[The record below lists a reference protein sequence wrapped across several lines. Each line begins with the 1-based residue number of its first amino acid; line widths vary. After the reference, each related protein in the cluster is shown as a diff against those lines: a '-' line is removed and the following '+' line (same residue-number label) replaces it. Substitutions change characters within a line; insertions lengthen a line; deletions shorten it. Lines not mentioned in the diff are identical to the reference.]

1 MAGETVATSLPR
13 AGRPLD
19 ASRSLSLARAVL
31 AEPCCAENT
40 PSDAH
45 ELPAR
50 RRLQACSLM
59 SKRKQAFDGKR
70 ILTAAEAA
78 AYLGRSA
85 TWLAQHSARLQEA
98 GFPHPRRSSA
108 VTTKWRLITGLTVS
122 ATTPSMS
129 ASKRPGIVQRMAKVQ
144 IRYLVS
150 KLRAGRRLYYWQPS
164 RALRAAGFHSHR
176 LSDDLETAICE
187 AEALNHRLDDW
198 RNGIE
203 ESPFKPETI
212 PWLIRLYRADE
223 RYQRLAASTRR
234 DYDQCLGII
243 ENWSARAA
251 ARKAERPS
259 MALAVLLGAYLG
271 QREGDIL
278 LLTWAQYDGTT
289 ITLRQSKTGVLLPV
303 PVASQL
309 QAALDEALAQL
320 REHDG
325 EKADARAANVV
336 ALPKAKPAKATSAG
350 DGPAGSTLGRAHG
363 SADGSDLVLFESAV
377 RQSPVILI
385 SESTSRAYK
394 ADHFRHEFRRIAK
407 ATGIGLQFLDLRRSA
422 VVHLAEAD
430 CTIPQIS
437 AITGH
442 QLDRT
447 TRILETY
454 LPRTAPMA
462 KAAIHKLELYRK
474 RTELEF

>member
-1 MAGETVATSLPR
+1 
-13 AGRPLD
+13 
-19 ASRSLSLARAVL
+19 
-31 AEPCCAENT
+31 
-40 PSDAH
+40 
-45 ELPAR
+45 
-50 RRLQACSLM
+50 
-59 SKRKQAFDGKR
+59 
-70 ILTAAEAA
+70 
-78 AYLGRSA
+78 
-85 TWLAQHSARLQEA
+85 
-98 GFPHPRRSSA
+98 
-108 VTTKWRLITGLTVS
+108 
-122 ATTPSMS
+122 
-129 ASKRPGIVQRMAKVQ
+129 MAKVQ

-150 KLRAGRRLYYWQPS
+150 KLRAGRPLYYWQPG
-164 RALRAAGFHSHR
+164 RALRAVGFHPRR

-187 AEALNHRLDDW
+187 AEELNHRLDDW

-212 PWLIRLYRADE
+212 PWLIRLYQADE

-234 DYDQCLGII
+234 GYDQCLGVI
-243 ENWSARAA
+243 ENWSDRAGHPPVKSLRRKIVRA
-251 ARKAERPS
+251 FYRSMADTPAQANAVMRVLRILLQLAVDEGYLDENPAKKPGMRSRPPRQGIWSNAQIAAFVAEARKAGHPS
-259 MALAVLLGAYLG
+259 MALAVLLGAFLG

-278 LLTWAQYDGTT
+278 TWAQYDGST
-289 ITLRQSKTGVLLPV
+289 ITLRQSKTGVVLPV
-303 PVASQL
+303 PVAAQL
-309 QAALDEALAQL
+309 KSALDEVLEKL
-320 REHDG
+320 RER
-325 EKADARAANVV
+325 DAEIAGQRGSNIVT
-336 ALPKAKPAKATSAG
+336 LPKAKPAKRRSLEGAPTSAS
-350 DGPAGSTLGRAHG
+350 PTEPHG
-363 SADGSDLVLFESAV
+363 LSSKDCAADRVNSPHSESALK
-377 RQSPVILI
+377 QSPVILI

-407 ATGIGLQFLDLRRSA
+407 AAGIGLQFLDLRRSA

>member
-1 MAGETVATSLPR
+1 MT
-13 AGRPLD
+13 
-19 ASRSLSLARAVL
+19 
-31 AEPCCAENT
+31 
-40 PSDAH
+40 
-45 ELPAR
+45 
-50 RRLQACSLM
+50 
-59 SKRKQAFDGKR
+59 
-70 ILTAAEAA
+70 
-78 AYLGRSA
+78 
-85 TWLAQHSARLQEA
+85 
-98 GFPHPRRSSA
+98 
-108 VTTKWRLITGLTVS
+108 
-122 ATTPSMS
+122 
-129 ASKRPGIVQRMAKVQ
+129 KVQ

-150 KLRAGRRLYYWQPS
+150 KLRAGRLLYYWQPG
-164 RALRAAGFHSHR
+164 RTLRAAGFHSRR
-176 LSDDLETAICE
+176 LADDLETAICE

-203 ESPFKPETI
+203 ASPFKPETI

-234 DYDQCLGII
+234 GYDQCLGVI
-243 ENWSARAA
+243 ENWSARAGHPPVKSLRRKIVRAFYRSMADTPAQANAVMRVLRVLLQLAVDEGFLDENPAKKPGMRSRPPRQGIWSNAQIAAFVAA

-278 LLTWAQYDGTT
+278 RLTWAQYDGTT

-309 QAALDEALAQL
+309 KAALDEALAQL

-325 EKADARAANVV
+325 ENADARAANVV
-336 ALPKAKPAKATSAG
+336 ALPKAKPAKPTSAG
-350 DGPAGSTLGRAHG
+350 DGPAGSTLGRGHG

-407 ATGIGLQFLDLRRSA
+407 AAGIGLQFLDLRRSA